1 MKDKFQNFMYGRYGT
16 DSLNKFLIYASFAFI
31 VLNLFIRNNGVSF
44 LVYAILIYA
53 IFRMFSRNVAARS
66 SENSRFLGW
75 RNKAA
80 DFFRNKTSEFRQLRS
95 YHIYR
100 CPNCGQKIRIPR
112 GKGKIMVT
120 CPKCRTKFRK
130 RT

>member
-53 IFRMFSRNVAARS
+53 IFRMISRATDSSMGVAKTPGSNSFTEPIPSCSTKRS
-66 SENSRFLGW
+66 FPSRTFL
-75 RNKAA
+75 
-80 DFFRNKTSEFRQLRS
+80 S
-95 YHIYR
+95 
-100 CPNCGQKIRIPR
+100 
-112 GKGKIMVT
+112 V
-120 CPKCRTKFRK
+120 
-130 RT
+130 